1 MNMQSLPTLIS
12 LILATSAFGA
22 VSQSGDW
29 TSTNTWSDST
39 VPGLSSDAPL
49 PTLSFDSTGLEL
61 NVNENAWMQVIDVKT
76 TETTTINIAEGKT
89 LTALGISGDTAPK
102 EFFIGDNNTSKVIF
116 NGEGTLSLSSSGE
129 RRFVGGTWIFNTA
142 VNQLGAIYLSSA
154 KLIEVNGGWT
164 STQQISANVA
174 YMNINSDLS
183 TTSSLNFWG
192 TTSILNID
200 EGVRVS
206 VGGGYG
212 MVSGT
217 IKGNIVATSMN
228 GSDQYS
234 ISFGRK
240 DDTRGTILFDT
251 TATMESKHTSGPA
264 MVRNVNM
271 TINSAAGSI
280 KTASQMYWYGSEI
293 TLNSSDVFH
302 VGGKASQGESVFNI
316 ATNDKGTLSSTS
328 VSLILGADNDFGGF
342 NFVDGSKL
350 SITTNGYNVNIGG
363 IYLSDGASNYEVEI
377 YNLTDFT
384 LKIGSLDNIAT
395 EVDEEGFLRTTEGFM
410 VSSDDTYLDYAYL
423 VEAGDGG
430 YWVNVTS
437 AVPEP
442 AECAMIL
449 GALACA
455 LAFAKRR
462 IGK

>member
-1 MNMQSLPTLIS
+1 
-12 LILATSAFGA
+12 
-22 VSQSGDW
+22 
-29 TSTNTWSDST
+29 
-39 VPGLSSDAPL
+39 
-49 PTLSFDSTGLEL
+49 
-61 NVNENAWMQVIDVKT
+61 
-76 TETTTINIAEGKT
+76 
-89 LTALGISGDTAPK
+89 
-102 EFFIGDNNTSKVIF
+102 
-116 NGEGTLSLSSSGE
+116 
-129 RRFVGGTWIFNTA
+129 
-142 VNQLGAIYLSSA
+142 
-154 KLIEVNGGWT
+154 
-164 STQQISANVA
+164 
-174 YMNINSDLS
+174 
-183 TTSSLNFWG
+183 
-192 TTSILNID
+192 
-200 EGVRVS
+200 
-206 VGGGYG
+206 

-350 SITTNGYNVNIGG
+350 SITTNGHNVNIGG

-395 EVDEEGFLRTTEGFM
+395 EVDEDGFLRTTEGFM

-437 AVPEP
+437 VPEP
-442 AECAMIL
+442 AECAIIF

-455 LAFAKRR
+455 LALAKLENNSFYRYFL
-462 IGK
+462 I

>member
-1 MNMQSLPTLIS
+1 MKSLPIFIS
-12 LILATSAFGA
+12 FALGASAFGA

-29 TSTNTWSDST
+29 TSASTWSDST
-39 VPGLSSDAPL
+39 VPGLSSDTPL

-61 NVNENAWMQVIDVKT
+61 NVNENVWVNVINVAT
-76 TETTTINIAEGKT
+76 TEKATINIAAGKT
-89 LTALGISGDTAPK
+89 LTFLGNASDSDPK
-102 EFFIGDNNTSKVIF
+102 EIFYGTKDFSEVVF
-116 NGEGTLSLSSSGE
+116 NGEGTISIENPSE
-129 RRFVGGTWIFNTA
+129 RNLGNGIWTFNAA
-142 VNQLGAIYLSSA
+142 VNQGSKTLFLANEGVLNI
-154 KLIEVNGGWT
+154 NGGWT
-164 STQQISANVA
+164 SSGQISASNTTI
-174 YMNINSDLS
+174 NINSKL
-183 TTSSLNFWG
+183 TNTSSLNIWG
-192 TTSILNID
+192 VGSKLNIA
-200 EGVRVS
+200 EGIEVLCGS
-206 VGGGYG
+206 YG

-316 ATNDKGTLSSTS
+316 ATNDKGALSSTS

-350 SITTNGYNVNIGG
+350 SITTNGHNVNIGG
-363 IYLSDGASNYEVEI
+363 IYLTDGASNYEVEI

-395 EVDEEGFLRTTEGFM
+395 EVDEDGFLRTTEGFM

-437 AVPEP
+437 VPEP
-442 AECAMIL
+442 AECAL
-449 GALACA
+449 VFGALACA
-455 LAFAKRR
+455 LALAKRR
-462 IGK
+462 FRK